1 MVSLSQRKTIDQAVP
16 GRRATRWSLAT
27 TLLTAVYLLLFLAQL
42 AAAQV
47 KIAGD
52 GGIERYIRLRAD
64 FRAVL
69 TGGLMLREG
78 HGALLYDEAA
88 QHEAQQRL
96 LAPDLILSPDSTLPN
111 SHPPYESL
119 FAAAF
124 GDAPIAVPFVAW
136 TLLELLSVAAA
147 LWLLARS
154 TPLAPTARWLAI
166 LGALAYQPLHALLL
180 TGQSSTL
187 VLLGLVG
194 LYAALKADRQ
204 GWAGVAL
211 ALLLIKPQL
220 AIPTLLLLLLSHAW
234 RPLLIAGAIHTA
246 LAVAAMPLLGVA
258 WPLSYLRYLLGSR
271 HWDHRMFE
279 HAPLMHNW
287 RSLAAHLIEPVAP
300 ALASPAVTLL
310 TALSVALLAWAWWR
324 QRPASHQP
332 SSGGPGGP
340 RIALTDPLWAL
351 ATIVTIL
358 IAHHLYIHD
367 LTLLIFPA
375 WLLVSGATATGWP
388 HPRLWLA
395 LAAIGS
401 LLPIV
406 TAALAQRQWQI
417 SLPSIALLATTAL
430 ALAWTIV
437 SGRRSQPT

>member
-1 MVSLSQRKTIDQAVP
+1 
-16 GRRATRWSLAT
+16 
-27 TLLTAVYLLLFLAQL
+27 
-42 AAAQV
+42 
-47 KIAGD
+47 
-52 GGIERYIRLRAD
+52 
-64 FRAVL
+64 
-69 TGGLMLREG
+69 LREG

-88 QHEAQQRL
+88 QHAAQQRL
-96 LAPDLILSPDSTLPN
+96 LAPDLILPPDSTLPN

-124 GDAPIAVPFVAW
+124 GDAPIAVPFAAW

-220 AIPTLLLLLLSHAW
+220 ALPILLLLLLSRAW
-234 RPLLIAGAIHTA
+234 RPLLIAGAIHAA
-246 LAVAAMPLLGVA
+246 LAVAVMPLLGIA
-258 WPLSYLRYLLGSR
+258 WPLSYLRYLAGSR

-324 QRPASHQP
+324 QRPNFHQP
-332 SSGGPGGP
+332 PPSIGGP
-340 RIALTDPLWAL
+340 RIALTDLLWAL

-375 WLLVSGATATGWP
+375 WLMVAGATATGWP

-395 LAAIGS
+395 LATIGS

-430 ALAWTIV
+430 ALAWTILHP
-437 SGRRSQPT
+437 SPGRADPPPPPPTPPPTAHLMNPS

>member
-1 MVSLSQRKTIDQAVP
+1 M
-16 GRRATRWSLAT
+16 
-27 TLLTAVYLLLFLAQL
+27 
-42 AAAQV
+42 
-47 KIAGD
+47 
-52 GGIERYIRLRAD
+52 
-64 FRAVL
+64 
-69 TGGLMLREG
+69 
-78 HGALLYDEAA
+78 
-88 QHEAQQRL
+88 
-96 LAPDLILSPDSTLPN
+96 
-111 SHPPYESL
+111 
-119 FAAAF
+119 
-124 GDAPIAVPFVAW
+124 AVPFAAW

-166 LGALAYQPLHALLL
+166 PGALAYQPLHALLL

-220 AIPTLLLLLLSHAW
+220 ALPILLLLLLSRAW
-234 RPLLIAGAIHTA
+234 RPLLIAGAIHAA
-246 LAVAAMPLLGVA
+246 LAVAVMPLLGIA
-258 WPLSYLRYLLGSR
+258 WPLSYLRYLAGSR

-324 QRPASHQP
+324 QRPNFHQP
-332 SSGGPGGP
+332 PPSIGGP
-340 RIALTDPLWAL
+340 RIALTDLLWAL

-375 WLLVSGATATGWP
+375 WLLSSPVPLPPAGPTPASGSPSPPSAASSPSSPPPSPSASGKSPSPASPSSPPPPSPSPGPSSTSPGRADPARPARDPSRRAPAVICGVQHGLYRSAAAPAAFTPAT
-388 HPRLWLA
+388 LA
-395 LAAIGS
+395 E
-401 LLPIV
+401 
-406 TAALAQRQWQI
+406 
-417 SLPSIALLATTAL
+417 IARRYGCR
-430 ALAWTIV
+430 AWAD
-437 SGRRSQPT
+437 